1 MGHVQKH
8 AVRGDNAGPE
18 RGTARA
24 GPPHDGRHVEN
35 EATRDDPVRL
45 QDGPPRQLPALVQ
58 VPVAAGPHT
67 HAVVLLRG
75 HVRRRLHGDVPRV
88 PHRREDRRGSVP
100 HLRPLRHHLE
110 HAPRRGLHCGG
121 PADELCH
128 VGYPGEMFTSS
139 APQDPLFWPL
149 HGNAERFVQLIRILQ
164 EYGQVEFDETWGYE
178 HSKNLASDTGIV
190 CDWSQVTGMEM
201 PTCKME
207 TCPGHKENDILPFA
221 NLAEALLKYVSN
233 IELYEAIH
241 PYSSAMDYVYD
252 SLDYWKGCTSHSLAY
267 QALGTNILGT

>member
-1 MGHVQKH
+1 M
-8 AVRGDNAGPE
+8 VRYGSRENFPDSFLLMSKALWRQGLIRTPSYCSADTKGEDCMATCPE
-18 RGTARA
+18 SLTKGKTAEEIFETY
-24 GPPHDGRHVEN
+24 GLYSITSNLPLVEGFSA
-35 EATRDDPVRL
+35 EE
-45 QDGPPRQLPALVQ
+45 
-58 VPVAAGPHT
+58 
-67 HAVVLLRG
+67 LLT
-75 HVRRRLHGDVPRV
+75 
-88 PHRREDRRGSVP
+88 
-100 HLRPLRHHLE
+100 
-110 HAPRRGLHCGG
+110 
-121 PADELCH
+121 ELCH
-128 VGYPGEMFTSS
+128 VGYPGEMFTSA

-164 EYGQVEFDETWGYE
+164 EYGQVELDETWGYE

-221 NLAEALLKYVSN
+221 NLAEALPKYVSN